1 MPTATERS
9 SNGRSRRTEGGL
21 LTADCYIDGKWET
34 GEGEVIEKANPST
47 EQPLGAYARATPEQV
62 GRALGAARRAQ
73 DEGKWA
79 NAAPLERSK
88 RLQML
93 VGLIESNYDDLLDV
107 VIADIG
113 TPVSFAGPI
122 QLDAALENFRWFAEA
137 ARVGPDGWYEKGL
150 TADIRE
156 KGISSSGMFV
166 REPIGVV
173 TAMTAY
179 NVPYILTAWKV
190 AGALAAGCSVIV
202 NPSPRSTL
210 CTAALM
216 ELIAELDLPDGVV
229 NFLVGDAE
237 VGRELSSNP
246 AVDMVSF
253 TGSIAVGAEVMAQA
267 SSTVKNIV
275 LELGGKS
282 PNVLLPGTDL
292 EAAVPWSMQR
302 LITNAGQRC
311 GATSRIIVH
320 ESLVDEFI
328 AGADKFLSSVPVGDP
343 LDPETIVGPVID
355 ERHQRFIQ
363 GHIGRALADGAEI
376 VAGGERTVPTPQRG
390 YYIDPVLLAGLPNAH
405 AFCQEEQFG
414 PVGSILTYRDVEE
427 AVVLANASDF
437 GLNASVFG
445 PAKEAMEVG
454 RRIRT
459 GTLVING
466 GGMLRPEAPWGGS
479 GLSGIGREGGDEGF
493 RQFFE
498 IKNVQWPI
506 R

>member
-1 MPTATERS
+1 MSMATES
-9 SNGRSRRTEGGL
+9 STKGLPRRNSAGL
-21 LTADCYIDGKWET
+21 RTADCYIDGHWEP
-34 GEGEVIEKANPST
+34 GEGDVIEKLNPAT
-47 EQPLGAYARATPEQV
+47 EEHLGTYAKADPDQVARA
-62 GRALGAARRAQ
+62 LSSARRSM
-73 DEGKWA
+73 DEGRWA
-79 NAAPLERSK
+79 NADPLVRS
-88 RLQML
+88 RLLTQL
-93 VGLIESNYDDLLDV
+93 ADLIETNYDDLLDI

-137 ARVGPDGWYEKGL
+137 ARVGPDGWYEKGM
-150 TADIRE
+150 TADIRS
-156 KGISSSGMFV
+156 KGVSSSGMFI
-166 REPIGVV
+166 RGPIGVV

-253 TGSIAVGAEVMAQA
+253 TGSIAVGAEVMSQA

-282 PNVLLPGTDL
+282 ANVLLPGTDL

-311 GATSRIIVH
+311 GATSRIILH
-320 ESLVDEFI
+320 ESLYDDFV
-328 AGADKFLSSVPVGDP
+328 AGADRFLSTVPVGDP
-343 LDPETIVGPVID
+343 LDPSTIVGPVID

-376 VAGGERTVPTPQRG
+376 VAGGEREVPTPQRG
-390 YYIDPVLLAGLPNAH
+390 YYIDPVLLTGLPNSH

-414 PVGSILTYRDVEE
+414 PVGSILTYKDVEE
-427 AVVLANASDF
+427 AVLLANASDF

-445 PAKEAMEVG
+445 PVDEAIEVG
-454 RRIRT
+454 RRIRS

-498 IKNVQWPI
+498 IKHVQWPI

>member
-1 MPTATERS
+1 MSTATES
-9 SNGRSRRTEGGL
+9 PANGRPRQGADGL
-21 LTADCYIDGKWET
+21 HMADCYIDGRWEA
-34 GEGEVIEKANPST
+34 GEGDLIEKVNPAT
-47 EQPLGAYARATPEQV
+47 EEPLGSYAKASSDQVARAL
-62 GRALGAARRAQ
+62 AAARRSM
-73 DEGKWA
+73 DEGRWA
-79 NAAPLERSK
+79 NADPVVRSR
-88 RLQML
+88 RLLQL
-93 VGLIESNYDDLLDV
+93 ADLIEANYDALLDI

-113 TPVSFAGPI
+113 TPVSWAGPV

-156 KGISSSGMFV
+156 KGTSSSGMFL
-166 REPIGVV
+166 RGPIGVV
-173 TAMTAY
+173 AAMTAY

-216 ELIAELDLPDGVV
+216 ELIAELELPDGVV
-229 NFLVGDAE
+229 NFLVGDAQ

-267 SSTVKNIV
+267 SATVKNIV

-292 EAAVPWSMQR
+292 DAAVPWSMQR

-311 GATSRIIVH
+311 GATSRIILH
-320 ESLVDEFI
+320 ESLYDDFV
-328 AGADKFLSSVPVGDP
+328 ADADRFLSNVAVGDP

-376 VAGGERTVPTPQRG
+376 VAGGTREAPTPQTG
-390 YYIDPVLLAGLPNAH
+390 YYIDPILLTGLPNAH

-414 PVGSILTYRDVEE
+414 PVGSILTYKDTDE
-427 AVVLANASDF
+427 AVLLANASDF

-445 PAKEAMEVG
+445 PVDEAIEVG

-498 IKNVQWPI
+498 IKHVQWPL